1 MLMLFAC
8 PVTKC
13 VAANV
18 HGIISSSTAQSSY
31 DLSGKYRR
39 IIKGIFLALAK
50 DKQKLSVMQSIKLQ
64 VTTQLAN

>member
-1 MLMLFAC
+1 MMLMMAFTYQ
-8 PVTKC
+8 VTKC
-13 VAANV
+13 VVANV

-50 DKQKLSVMQSIKLQ
+50 DKQKLSMM
-64 VTTQLAN
+64 